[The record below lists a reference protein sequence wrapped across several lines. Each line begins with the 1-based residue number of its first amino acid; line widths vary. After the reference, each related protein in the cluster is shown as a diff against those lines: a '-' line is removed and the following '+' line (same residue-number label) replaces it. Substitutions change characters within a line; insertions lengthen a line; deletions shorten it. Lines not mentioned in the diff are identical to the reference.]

1 MLNLLL
7 LLLCSILLED
17 AEEDAEG
24 EKDVD
29 DEKEDIQSQEA
40 KKQKAE
46 GQTPPLSEK
55 VYSMH

>member
-7 LLLCSILLED
+7 LLLCSILV
-17 AEEDAEG
+17 EDAEG

-40 KKQKAE
+40 QKQKAE